1 MSEFPDMDAATLRQ
15 ALDLVRRHTGVT
27 MVPAKQSMLQTRLR
41 QRMRALKLDSYE
53 AYLKRVQEDE
63 SEWQSF
69 IDAVTTHHTS
79 FFRTPRIWRY
89 LREEF
94 MPGWLER
101 HPGGALRVWSAAAI
115 SCSCATC
122 SSISPRP
129 T

>member
-101 HPGGALRVWSAAAI
+101 HPRGALRVWSAAAI